1 MEQSDAVALLDRC
14 RRDPTFFATEILG
27 ITPWSR
33 QIQILDAV
41 RINRRTA
48 VRACRGVGKTYIAAV
63 IVLWFLY
70 CYGPGTKVIT
80 TAPTQRQ
87 VRELLWSEIRA
98 LHARAEERGYT
109 LGGTPSSVRLDVDPL
124 ADPDWYAVGISSD
137 DPDKYLGFHAPAILF
152 LVDEASGVPQAI
164 LDAAKGYGTGATSRT
179 LYIGNGTQTSGGL
192 YDAFTSGAELWTR
205 IGVSMFD
212 SPNFTEENVAAFP
225 RVREYMERNAIPYT
239 TEQVPDSVRNA
250 LPWPETVDEA
260 LVEWGEDSP
269 LFAVF
274 VLGEFPGEGANTV
287 IGLQK
292 VMQAQARYAEWEPT
306 DGVDTCDVICDVA
319 RFGDD
324 ETVIAVREHGD
335 IDRLTIRTAYQG
347 QDTMRTA
354 GEIMEAVALLE
365 GVDDVD
371 TSPSR
376 VEDDA
381 DSEHDAPHLT
391 VKRIIID
398 DAGVGGGVV
407 DRLRELQREGALARR
422 ISIVGFNGGGKPR
435 KKGKGGYPNARS
447 EAWFAFLEALEGVAL
462 DPDPKLLADLVAPT
476 YELDSAGRRVVE
488 QKKHTKK
495 RLGRSPDRADT
506 ALMAYAPSGFVT
518 RGKKSKGRAYA

>member
-1 MEQSDAVALLDRC
+1 MPQS
-14 RRDPTFFATEILG
+14 
-27 ITPWSR
+27 
-33 QIQILDAV
+33 
-41 RINRRTA
+41 
-48 VRACRGVGKTYIAAV
+48 
-63 IVLWFLY
+63 
-70 CYGPGTKVIT
+70 
-80 TAPTQRQ
+80 
-87 VRELLWSEIRA
+87 
-98 LHARAEERGYT
+98 
-109 LGGTPSSVRLDVDPL
+109 
-124 ADPDWYAVGISSD
+124 
-137 DPDKYLGFHAPAILF
+137 
-152 LVDEASGVPQAI
+152 I
-164 LDAAKGYGTGATSRT
+164 LDAAKGYGTGALSRT

-205 IGVSMFD
+205 IGVSMFE
-212 SPNFTEENVAAFP
+212 SPNMTRENVAKFP
-225 RVREYMERNAIPYT
+225 RVRDYMERHALPYA
-239 TEQVPDSVRNA
+239 TETVPDAVRNA

-260 LVEWGEDSP
+260 LVEWGEESP

-306 DGVDTCDVICDVA
+306 EGIDTCDVICDVA

-365 GVDDVD
+365 DDESGLKV
-371 TSPSR
+371 SR
-376 VEDDA
+376 I
-381 DSEHDAPHLT
+381 L
-391 VKRIIID
+391 ID

-407 DRLRELQREGALARR
+407 DRLRELQRERKLPRR
-422 ISIVGFNGGGKPR
+422 IAIVGFNGGGKPR

-447 EAWFAFLEALEGVAL
+447 EAWFTFLEAIEHVAL
-462 DPDPKLLADLVAPT
+462 DPDAKLLADLVAPT

-488 QKKHTKK
+488 QKKHTKR
-495 RLGRSPDRADT
+495 RLKRSPDRADT

-518 RGKKSKGRAYA
+518 HGKKSKGRAYA